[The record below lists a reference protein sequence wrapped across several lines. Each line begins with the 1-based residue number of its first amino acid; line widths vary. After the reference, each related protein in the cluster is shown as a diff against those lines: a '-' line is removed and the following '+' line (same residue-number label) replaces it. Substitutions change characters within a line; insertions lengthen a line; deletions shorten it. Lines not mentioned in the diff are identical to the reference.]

1 MMIVRIKLGD
11 RAVEPVQREGD
22 SGVDLYAT
30 HDVTVHCGQRDLV
43 RFGVH
48 FEIPEGYGG
57 FVFPRSGLASNGF
70 IVHTGVIDSGYRGE
84 VCATLEN
91 LSNGQWWQIKRG
103 DRVAQIVIMAVPRV
117 TFDVVHELSD
127 TVRGDKG
134 FGSSGR

>member
-1 MMIVRIKLGD
+1 MIVRIKLGD

-22 SGVDLYAT
+22 SGADLYAT
-30 HDVTVHCGQRDLV
+30 HDVTVQPGCRERV

-57 FVFPRSGLASNGF
+57 FVVPRSGRSSEGF
-70 IVHTGVIDSGYRGE
+70 IVHTGTIDHAYRGE

-91 LSNGQWWQIKRG
+91 LTIRDTWFVKRG
-103 DRVAQIVIMAVPRV
+103 DRVAQIVIMPVPRV
-117 TFDVVHELSD
+117 TFEVVHELSD
-127 TVRGDKG
+127 TVRGANG